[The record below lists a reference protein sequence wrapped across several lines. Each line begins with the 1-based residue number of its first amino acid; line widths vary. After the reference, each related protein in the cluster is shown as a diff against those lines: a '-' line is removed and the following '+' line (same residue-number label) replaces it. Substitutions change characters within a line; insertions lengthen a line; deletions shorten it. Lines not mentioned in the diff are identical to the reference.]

1 MREIGIQVE
10 IFIDMVFGNI
20 VRVEL
25 FSNRCCKDGVV
36 LGSYSQ
42 KDEDEKQNGF
52 LFLYLNGSIK
62 EI

>member
-1 MREIGIQVE
+1 MRETGTQVE
-10 IFIDMVFGNI
+10 TLTDMVSGNI

-25 FSNRCCKDGVV
+25 PSNRCCKDGAV

-42 KDEDEKQNGF
+42 KDEDEKQNGS
-52 LFLYLNGSIK
+52 LSLYLNGSIK